1 MFNQSQLPNT
11 AVSTRERTL
20 CAILGRICQLLALV
34 GPAGV
39 AIYAAFSGTNSL
51 LHALPASVGL
61 RTISISTTTAVV
73 GFAIAILPLLAASR
87 ALWTASKCFANFSR
101 GEYINRQNALL
112 FRDFARWMLWASLLH
127 VAMTPALSAL
137 ISVAQ
142 NNSLSI
148 SLSLTSQD
156 IMLTIFA
163 ALVWQTSR
171 VFAQATALAE
181 ENAQFV

>member
-1 MFNQSQLPNT
+1 MFNQSQPPNT

-39 AIYAAFSGTNSL
+39 ALYVAFSGTNAL
-51 LHALPASVGL
+51 IHALPASVGF
-61 RTISISTTTAVV
+61 RTTSVSTTTAV
-73 GFAIAILPLLAASR
+73 FALAIALLPLLTTSR
-87 ALWTASKCFANFSR
+87 ALWTASTCFANFSR
-101 GEYINRQNALL
+101 GEYVNRRNALL

-142 NNSLSI
+142 GNPLAI

-156 IMLTIFA
+156 IMLTVFA